1 MKHYLA
7 AVLGFAIWG
16 TFSLVLRPLSGYP
29 SLDILLYRV
38 LFASFFVTLACL
50 AFRRHQTRS
59 SIRYIRGLDIKSR
72 RLLFINLIASALL
85 LAVNWYL
92 FIYVMNNI
100 SVNATALA
108 YLVCP
113 IITTVLAGI
122 FLRERL
128 SKMQLLAVGICI
140 LSCLILA
147 YGHFLDM
154 LFSAV
159 IALTYAAYLVLQK
172 NKFEIDR
179 LVMLAMHILV
189 ATLFL
194 VPLVVASDFSTPKPV
209 MFFSYIGLISIMYT
223 IVPLMLNMYA
233 LKGLDS
239 SVVGI
244 LLYLNPLI
252 GFCLAIFYFQ
262 EPVNDRQL
270 IAFLM
275 IIIAVIIFNVSYIN
289 GKRHKLPIGGV

>member
-16 TFSLVLRPLSGYP
+16 TFSLVLRPLGGYP

-38 LFASFFVTLACL
+38 LFASFFVTLACFV
-50 AFRRHQTRS
+50 FRRHQTRS
-59 SIRYIRGLDIKSR
+59 SVRYIRGLNNKKR
-72 RLLFINLIASALL
+72 RLLFLNLITSALL

-113 IITTVLAGI
+113 IITTVLASI

-128 SKMQLLAVGICI
+128 SKIQLLAVGICL

-154 LFSAV
+154 LFSVV

-172 NKFEIDR
+172 NKFEMDR

-189 ATLFL
+189 GTVCL
-194 VPLVVASDFSTPKPV
+194 VPFIVVSDLSVPKTG
-209 MFFSYIGLISIMYT
+209 MFFGYIGLIAIMYT

-252 GFCLAIFYFQ
+252 GFCLAIFYYQ
-262 EPVNDRQL
+262 ESVNDRQL
-270 IAFLM
+270 IAFVM
-275 IIIAVIIFNVSYIN
+275 IIIAVVIFNVSYIN
-289 GKRHKLPIGGV
+289 GKRKKLPLGEV